1 MARVFSQLQHQTG
14 SSVSLSVLTA
24 EPGEWVLPPIGPQSL
39 ALELN
44 PTLLPTLSPSL
55 SICTRDQQR
64 VFNLPRGF
72 LFAQF
77 IVPDDL
83 LARAA
88 QDVIRDA
95 NLELRANDY
104 VDDASLH
111 HLMALMWMEHK
122 NEHSMGTLYWD
133 SLGVALAVSLLTRHS
148 RAIGKQTFTRGGLRQ
163 YALRRCLDYLEANL
177 DSPIRLEHLAKEADV
192 SLSHF
197 SRAFHASVGDPPH
210 RYLQQRRIERAKT
223 LMADRKLSLTDVAL
237 ASGFADQHHLS
248 RVFRRNTGSTPSY
261 YRRFLGR

>member
-1 MARVFSQLQHQTG
+1 MGPPADRAAKSCFGVESHTASDIVYLPLHLHARSAA
-14 SSVSLSVLTA
+14 SVQSA
-24 EPGEWVLPPIGPQSL
+24 ER
-39 ALELN
+39 
-44 PTLLPTLSPSL
+44 L
-55 SICTRDQQR
+55 SICTI
-64 VFNLPRGF
+64 
-72 LFAQF
+72 

-88 QDVIRDA
+88 QDVIRDV

-148 RAIGKQTFTRGGLRQ
+148 RAFGKQTFTRGGLGQ